1 MMENV
6 PNKIGI
12 VVLEHLIKKI
22 TVEAKQQGFNELQI
36 IAERAEHST
45 SANPGHKINQ
55 IIRLVKKM
63 KIELNNDEYKELE
76 NLIEI
81 FEDMYIDG
89 ELIDCFSIIQDLVK
103 NKKDIKEMVDIKR
116 IKKQLIESLCWLEG
130 FNVSIKYKDKYLSF
144 FDVDEKDDFLQ
155 LNTSKEINPI
165 KKLR

>member
-1 MMENV
+1 
-6 PNKIGI
+6 
-12 VVLEHLIKKI
+12 
-22 TVEAKQQGFNELQI
+22 
-36 IAERAEHST
+36 
-45 SANPGHKINQ
+45 
-55 IIRLVKKM
+55 M

-76 NLIEI
+76 DLIKI

-116 IKKQLIESLCWLEG
+116 IKNQLIESLCWLEG